1 MSIPR
6 ESGKQSRRLKAMFS
20 FKKWAA
26 CALAACLLLSLSVAP
41 LFSQAAAEQKQPQA
55 KTKDEYDAYMLL
67 YNEGAPAKKAELAT
81 KFLADH
87 PETEFKMFVYQM
99 QIDSYARLGNVDK
112 VVETGEKFSKDFP
125 QADNNTKKFV
135 MQRMMTS
142 YQQKNDFA
150 KTVEYG
156 DKLLAIDPKDLPS
169 LLTLSS
175 ILPERL
181 PTEEDKKAA
190 QLEKALDYSNRAKA
204 EIEAVFQKPAQPP
217 LTAEQWTNE
226 KNKLLATV
234 NSSIGL
240 VHLNKK
246 EYDKA
251 SKQYE
256 ISTNL
261 TKTNPVDF
269 YRLGIAYTFLARN
282 MAKEL
287 NELVA
292 AMNQANTEL
301 QNAQD
306 AAMKDEKQKKLLE
319 LKEKSQESEK
329 KFPEMRDKAI
339 DALAKSV
346 YLKGITEASARTEL
360 ERLYKS
366 KNNNTLD
373 GIDTLI
379 AQAGESL
386 KRPAQ

>member
-1 MSIPR
+1 MR
-6 ESGKQSRRLKAMFS
+6 S
-20 FKKWAA
+20 FRKWTASAA
-26 CALAACLLLSLSVAP
+26 AGCLLLSLCVAP
-41 LFSQAAAEQKQPQA
+41 LYSQAAAEQKGPQA
-55 KTKDEYDAYMLL
+55 KTKAEYDAYMAL
-67 YNEGAPAKKAELAT
+67 YSESTPAKKVELAA
-81 KFLADH
+81 KFLTDH

-99 QIDSYARLGNVDK
+99 QIDSHARLGNVDK
-112 VVETGEKFSKDFP
+112 VVETGEKFASDFP

-190 QLEKALDYSNRAKA
+190 QLEKALDYSNKALA
-204 EIEAVFQKPAQPP
+204 EINALQKPAQI
-217 LTAEQWTNE
+217 TDEQWTTE

-251 SKQYE
+251 SEQYE
-256 ISTNL
+256 KSTNL
-261 TKTNPVDF
+261 TKSNPIDF

-282 MAKEL
+282 KAKEL
-287 NELVA
+287 NDLVA
-292 AMNQANTEL
+292 AMNQAQTEL

-306 AAMKDEKQKKLLE
+306 AAVKNEKEKKLLE
-319 LKEKSQESEK
+319 VVRGSRATTAST
-329 KFPEMRDKAI
+329 DT
-339 DALAKSV
+339 SV
-346 YLKGITEASARTEL
+346 SGRAVVIRSCRTPWS
-360 ERLYKS
+360 R
-366 KNNNTLD
+366 
-373 GIDTLI
+373 
-379 AQAGESL
+379 
-386 KRPAQ
+386 RPAGRRGPGVGAGAPAR

>member
-1 MSIPR
+1 MS
-6 ESGKQSRRLKAMFS
+6 S

-26 CALAACLLLSLSVAP
+26 STSAACLLLSLSVAP
-41 LFSQAAAEQKQPQA
+41 LLSQAAAEQKSPQA
-55 KTKDEYDAYMLL
+55 KTKDEYDAYMAL
-67 YNEGAPAKKAELAT
+67 YSETAPAKKVDLAV
-81 KFLADH
+81 KFLAAH

-99 QIDSYARLGNVDK
+99 EIDSYARLGNVDK
-112 VVETGEKFSKDFP
+112 VVETGEKFSTDFP

-135 MQRMMTS
+135 MQRMMTA

-190 QLEKALDYSNRAKA
+190 QLDKALDYSNRAKA
-204 EIEAVFQKPAQPP
+204 EIEALQKPVQTPP
-217 LTAEQWTNE
+217 ITDEQWTAE

-261 TKTNPVDF
+261 TKNNPIDF

-287 NELVA
+287 NDLVA
-292 AMNQANTEL
+292 AMNQAQTEL

-306 AAMKDEKQKKLLE
+306 AAVKDEKQKKLLE
-319 LKEKSQESEK
+319 LKEKSQDSEK

-339 DALAKSV
+339 DSLAKSV

-366 KNNNTLD
+366 KNNNTLA

>member
-1 MSIPR
+1 
-6 ESGKQSRRLKAMFS
+6 MFS

-26 CALAACLLLSLSVAP
+26 SASAACLLLSLSVAP
-41 LFSQAAAEQKQPQA
+41 LFSQAAAEQKSPQA
-55 KTKDEYDAYMLL
+55 KTKAEYDAYMLL
-67 YNEGAPAKKAELAT
+67 YNEGAPAKKVELAT

-99 QIDSYARLGNVDK
+99 QIESYTRLGNVDK
-112 VVETGEKFSKDFP
+112 VVETGEKFGSDFP

-135 MQRMMTS
+135 MQRLMTA

-181 PTEEDKKAA
+181 PKEEDAPARAA
-190 QLEKALDYSNRAKA
+190 QLDKALDYSNRAKA
-204 EIEAVFQKPAQPP
+204 EIESLQKPAQI
-217 LTAEQWTNE
+217 TDEQWTAE

-261 TKTNPVDF
+261 AKTNPIDF

-292 AMNQANTEL
+292 AMNQAQTEL

-306 AAMKDEKQKKLLE
+306 AAVKDEKEKKLLE
-319 LKEKSQESEK
+319 LKAKHQDSEK
-329 KFPEMRDKAI
+329 RFPEMRDKAI
-339 DALAKSV
+339 DSFAKSV
-346 YLKGITEASARTEL
+346 FLKGVTEAQARTEL

-373 GIDTLI
+373 GLDKLI

>member
-1 MSIPR
+1 L
-6 ESGKQSRRLKAMFS
+6 RR
-20 FKKWAA
+20 
-26 CALAACLLLSLSVAP
+26 
-41 LFSQAAAEQKQPQA
+41 
-55 KTKDEYDAYMLL
+55 T
-67 YNEGAPAKKAELAT
+67 
-81 KFLADH
+81 
-87 PETEFKMFVYQM
+87 
-99 QIDSYARLGNVDK
+99 
-112 VVETGEKFSKDFP
+112 TGS
-125 QADNNTKKFV
+125 ADNNTKKFV
-135 MQRMMTS
+135 MQRMMIA

-156 DKLLAIDPKDLPS
+156 ERVLGIDPKDLPS
-169 LLTLSS
+169 LLVLSSTLS
-175 ILPERL
+175 ERL
-181 PTEEDKKAA
+181 PTEEEKKAA
-190 QLEKALDYSNRAKA
+190 QLDKALEYSTRAIA
-204 EIEAVFQKPAQPP
+204 EIEALQKPAPMP
-217 LTAEQWTNE
+217 DELWTTE

-292 AMNQANTEL
+292 AMNQAQTEL

-306 AAMKDEKQKKLLE
+306 AAVKDEKQKKLLE
-319 LKEKSQESEK
+319 LKEKSQDSEK

-339 DALAKSV
+339 DSLAKSV
-346 YLKGITEASARTEL
+346 YLKGITEASARSEL

>member
-1 MSIPR
+1 
-6 ESGKQSRRLKAMFS
+6 MFS
-20 FKKWAA
+20 FKKWAGIA
-26 CALAACLLLSLSVAP
+26 SAVCLLLSLSVAP
-41 LFSQAAAEQKQPQA
+41 LFSQAAAEQKSPQA
-55 KTKDEYDAYMLL
+55 KTKAEYDAYMLL
-67 YNEGAPAKKAELAT
+67 YNEAAPAKKVELAA

-99 QIDSYARLGNVDK
+99 QIDGYARLGNVDK
-112 VVETGEKFSKDFP
+112 VVETGEKFSSDFP
-125 QADNNTKKFV
+125 QADNNTRKFV

-181 PTEEDKKAA
+181 PTLPTEEAKKAA
-190 QLEKALDYSNRAKA
+190 QLDKALDYSNRAKV
-204 EIEAVFQKPAQPP
+204 EIEALQKPAQI
-217 LTAEQWTNE
+217 TDDQWTTE

-251 SKQYE
+251 SKLYE

-261 TKTNPVDF
+261 AKTNPIDF

-292 AMNQANTEL
+292 AMNQAQTEL

-306 AAMKDEKQKKLLE
+306 AAVKDEKQKKLLE
-319 LKEKSQESEK
+319 LKEKSQASEK
-329 KFPEMRDKAI
+329 QFPEMRDKAI
-339 DALAKSV
+339 DSLAKSV
-346 YLKGITEASARTEL
+346 YLKGITEASARSEL

-373 GIDTLI
+373 GIDTVI

-386 KRPAQ
+386 KRPSQ

>member
-1 MSIPR
+1 
-6 ESGKQSRRLKAMFS
+6 MFI

-26 CALAACLLLSLSVAP
+26 SVSAACLLVSLSGAP
-41 LFSQAAAEQKQPQA
+41 LFSQAATEQKQPQA
-55 KTKDEYDAYMLL
+55 KTKAEYDAYMAL
-67 YNEGAPAKKAELAT
+67 YSEAAPAKKVELAA
-81 KFLADH
+81 KFLTDH

-99 QIDSYARLGNVDK
+99 QIDSYARLGNVEK
-112 VVETGEKFSKDFP
+112 VVETGEKFSSDFP

-156 DKLLAIDPKDLPS
+156 EKLLAIDPKDLPS

-181 PTEEDKKAA
+181 PTDEAKKAA
-190 QLEKALDYSNRAKA
+190 QLDKALEYSNRAKA
-204 EIEAVFQKPAQPP
+204 EIEAYQKPTQTPP
-217 LTAEQWTNE
+217 ITDEQWTAE

-251 SKQYE
+251 SQQYE

-261 TKTNPVDF
+261 TKTNPIDF

-287 NELVA
+287 NDLVA
-292 AMNQANTEL
+292 AMNQAQTEL

-306 AAMKDEKQKKLLE
+306 AAVKDEKEKKLLE
-319 LKEKSQESEK
+319 LKAKHQDSEK
-329 KFPEMRDKAI
+329 RFPEMRDKAI
-339 DALAKSV
+339 DSLAKSV
-346 YLKGITEASARTEL
+346 YLKGVTEAQARTEL

>member
-1 MSIPR
+1 MS
-6 ESGKQSRRLKAMFS
+6 S

-26 CALAACLLLSLSVAP
+26 GASAACLLLSLSVAP

-55 KTKDEYDAYMLL
+55 KTKAEYDAYMLL
-67 YNEGAPAKKAELAT
+67 YNEQAPAKKAELAA

-87 PETEFKMFVYQM
+87 PETDFKMFVYQM
-99 QIDSYARLGNVDK
+99 QIDSYARLGSVDK
-112 VVETGEKFSKDFP
+112 VVETGEKFSSDFP

-156 DKLLAIDPKDLPS
+156 DKLLGIDPKDLPS

-181 PTEEDKKAA
+181 PAEDDKKAA
-190 QLEKALDYSNRAKA
+190 QLDKALDYSNRAKA
-204 EIEAVFQKPAQPP
+204 EIEGLQKPAQI
-217 LTAEQWTNE
+217 TDAQWTTE

-234 NSSIGL
+234 NSSIGF

-251 SKQYE
+251 SQLYE

-261 TKTNPVDF
+261 TKTNPIDF
-269 YRLGIAYTFLARN
+269 YRLGVAYTFLARN

-292 AMNQANTEL
+292 AMNQAQTEL

-306 AAMKDEKQKKLLE
+306 ASVKDEKQKKLLE
-319 LKEKSQESEK
+319 LKEKSQDSEK
-329 KFPEMRDKAI
+329 RFPEMRDKAI
-339 DALAKSV
+339 DSLAKSV

-366 KNNNTLD
+366 KNNNTLE

>member
-1 MSIPR
+1 
-6 ESGKQSRRLKAMFS
+6 MFS

-26 CALAACLLLSLSVAP
+26 SASAACLLVSLSVAP

-55 KTKDEYDAYMLL
+55 KTKAEYDAYMLL
-67 YNEGAPAKKAELAT
+67 YNEGAPAKKVELAT

-99 QIDSYARLGNVDK
+99 QIDSYARLSPPNVDK
-112 VVETGEKFSKDFP
+112 VVETGEKFFSDFP

-190 QLEKALDYSNRAKA
+190 QLDKALDYSNRAKA
-204 EIEAVFQKPAQPP
+204 EIEAVFSKAPPAQI
-217 LTAEQWTNE
+217 TGEQWTTE

-251 SKQYE
+251 SQQYE
-256 ISTNL
+256 ISTSL
-261 TKTNPVDF
+261 TKTNPIDF

-292 AMNQANTEL
+292 AMNQAQTEL

-306 AAMKDEKQKKLLE
+306 AAVKDEKQKKLLE
-319 LKEKSQESEK
+319 LKEKSQDSEK
-329 KFPEMRDKAI
+329 KFPELRDKAI
-339 DALAKSV
+339 DSLAKSV